1 MTFLTMFRRKSKP
14 STELSTFVYP
24 HGTAEHHHSHLHHQ
38 LEVIGD
44 KIFHLFHDQQKNKIE
59 VKQGLKRDA
68 NEASLTNV
76 EPAAKNET
84 TSGEPLLFFLINN
97 IAKSLLDLP
106 HSQFCESNIK
116 FEDEEKY
123 DELDSSELNC
133 FHAQGKHLRMDI
145 SLYINR
151 LVKLSNKWSDD
162 QRTGSESTGIRCAIM
177 ALFYLEKAKV
187 VLSADSVHRYFAI
200 AFRSRIH
207 KILQTLFKAQ
217 YMSILRFHLCSRTR
231 RKTSLYSSEST
242 KSSHPSCWHKAISI
256 RFKSVTEIPEIISH

>member
-14 STELSTFVYP
+14 STELSAFVYP

-200 AFRSRIH
+200 AF
-207 KILQTLFKAQ
+207 LL
-217 YMSILRFHLCSRTR
+217 
-231 RKTSLYSSEST
+231 SLKFSEDYSVLNSQ
-242 KSSHPSCWHKAISI
+242 W
-256 RFKSVTEIPEIISH
+256 EIISGISVADLNRMEIAFCHQLGWELFVDSDEYNDVLRRVLEHK